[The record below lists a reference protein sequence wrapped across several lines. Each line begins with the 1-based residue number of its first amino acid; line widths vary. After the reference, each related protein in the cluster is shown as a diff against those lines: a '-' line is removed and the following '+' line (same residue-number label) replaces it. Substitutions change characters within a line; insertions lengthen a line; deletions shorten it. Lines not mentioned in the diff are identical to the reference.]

1 MFQLLLSLLH
11 GRSCPESGS
20 SINNY
25 LLGVHVHSLDYVITD
40 ALILVQDSIMQ
51 YPSLL
56 EITIGEETLRSVKN
70 AIPRSE
76 LDLDQKRNQKQKEGA
91 VRKVTG
97 EREDDRRHAELKNI
111 KLSVLEIK
119 NSINVAEEILAEGN
133 KELKE
138 LLSKSN
144 ATKSGLQRAQSKMQ
158 MDFFLKSE
166 LSENNEVLLK

>member
-1 MFQLLLSLLH
+1 
-11 GRSCPESGS
+11 
-20 SINNY
+20 
-25 LLGVHVHSLDYVITD
+25 
-40 ALILVQDSIMQ
+40 MQ

-91 VRKVTG
+91 VRKVTE

-158 MDFFLKSE
+158 MDFFLKTE

>member
-1 MFQLLLSLLH
+1 MFQLLLSLLY
-11 GRSCPESGS
+11 GRSCLESGS
-20 SINNY
+20 SINNC

-40 ALILVQDSIMQ
+40 ALRLVQDSIMQ
-51 YPSLL
+51 YPFLL

-138 LLSKSN
+138 LFSKSN

>member
-1 MFQLLLSLLH
+1 
-11 GRSCPESGS
+11 
-20 SINNY
+20 
-25 LLGVHVHSLDYVITD
+25 
-40 ALILVQDSIMQ
+40 MQ

-144 ATKSGLQRAQSKMQ
+144 ATKSGLQRAQSEMQ
-158 MDFFLKSE
+158 MDFFLK
-166 LSENNEVLLK
+166 KWT

>member
-40 ALILVQDSIMQ
+40 ALRLVQDSIMQ

-119 NSINVAEEILAEGN
+119 TVS
-133 KELKE
+133 
-138 LLSKSN
+138 
-144 ATKSGLQRAQSKMQ
+144 T
-158 MDFFLKSE
+158 
-166 LSENNEVLLK
+166 LLKKSSQKEIKNWKNYCLSQMQQKVACNEHRAKCKWIFF

>member
-1 MFQLLLSLLH
+1 
-11 GRSCPESGS
+11 
-20 SINNY
+20 
-25 LLGVHVHSLDYVITD
+25 
-40 ALILVQDSIMQ
+40 MQ

-91 VRKVTG
+91 VRKVTE

-144 ATKSGLQRAQSKMQ
+144 ATKSGLQRALSKMQ
-158 MDFFLKSE
+158 MDFFLKTE